1 MDSRP
6 DCHVVGLR
14 TPRGKGDL
22 TALPVQYF
30 HYRGFTSLRTTEEFV
45 HRNSRKEKSA
55 YGSNRIL
62 RTGEMAAGKKLK
74 RGKKNR
80 GKLHKKL
87 GKRP

>member
-1 MDSRP
+1 MPLFLSRSVPKLMDSRP

-22 TALPVQYF
+22 TALPVQCF

-62 RTGEMAAGKKLK
+62 RTGGNGRWEKI
-74 RGKKNR
+74 KN
-80 GKLHKKL
+80 
-87 GKRP
+87 